1 MTNSKLLRAAA
12 LSGVLL
18 AAAVCLAAAEE
29 PTAIAG
35 VQLSLPDDS
44 LSGEGS
50 ALAFTVGRDGQV
62 PFIPFDGA
70 VEPEGQ
76 RRLELELA
84 AGGREAPLDVSIVQR
99 ASVTAGDVSQE
110 GRGAA
115 LRIGQGLVNRRED
128 SGGAS
133 TYVFVASE
141 NQALTYQPGA
151 RSDFGG
157 QGSPLTLQDR
167 VEIGDLSAGVTFE
180 RNGVQTSLAY
190 VERSES
196 TRVGRRNVR
205 QNDSFAGVTV
215 TARN

>member
-1 MTNSKLLRAAA
+1 MIRSRSLRAIA
-12 LSGVLL
+12 LSSVLL
-18 AAAVCLAAAEE
+18 TAIVCVAAAEE
-29 PTAIAG
+29 PGAIVG
-35 VQLSLPDDS
+35 VQLSLPDDPLQRDAGAVEFS
-44 LSGEGS
+44 
-50 ALAFTVGRDGQV
+50 VGRDGQV
-62 PFIPFDGA
+62 PFIPFDAGA
-70 VEPEGQ
+70 EPEGQ
-76 RRLELELA
+76 RGLQLELA
-84 AGGREAPLDVSIVQR
+84 AGGGEAPLDVSIVQR
-99 ASVTAGDVSQE
+99 ASVTAGDVAQE

-115 LRIGQGLVNRRED
+115 LRIGQGLVNRREE

-157 QGSPLTLQDR
+157 QGSSLTLQDR
-167 VEIGDLSAGVTFE
+167 VEVGDLSAGVTFE